1 MSIETRTGTV
11 VIGVGNVSLSDEG
24 IGSRVLR
31 EVAHKAP
38 HWVEAVEAGLPG
50 PGLVNLL
57 EGREK
62 AVIIDAVD
70 GGCPPGT
77 VYRFRPD
84 EATQNESAQS
94 YSLHEGNVLLYVKL
108 AEALGMCP
116 KEVVVVGIQP
126 GNLSPGEK
134 LSPPVEKAV
143 AKAAKLVL
151 AEVCFQNHLPC

>member
-1 MSIETRTGTV
+1 MSVKTRAGTI

-24 IGSRVLR
+24 VGSRVLR

-38 HWVEAVEAGLPG
+38 HWVEVVDAGLPG

-70 GGCPPGT
+70 GGRPPGT